1 MKTFGCN
8 KYRFMIQ
15 EVFFL
20 LLGQI
25 QEAKKDTAKQFL
37 QFQLSTSKL

>member
-20 LLGQI
+20 LLDQI
-25 QEAKKDTAKQFL
+25 QGAKKEAAQQFL
-37 QFQLSTSKL
+37 QFQLSTGKL